1 MPPASTSRPSS
12 PSRPSSLPRPSSP
25 SREESETFPERE
37 LALGQKRLGTHQIK
51 RFSIGSV
58 CVCYAYGARATAR
71 ATAKEKREVTLRG
84 GFPVLVHYGGWR
96 CRQEAGLM
104 NRRPAC
110 RWEAVLAPQIHC
122 NQQPQ
127 KRERETR
134 EQKTG
139 PGPRSFRKSDKQI
152 LPRITYVIL
161 RGLGRALGPST
172 KATSKD
178 YRALRT

>member
-1 MPPASTSRPSS
+1 
-12 PSRPSSLPRPSSP
+12 
-25 SREESETFPERE
+25 
-37 LALGQKRLGTHQIK
+37 
-51 RFSIGSV
+51 
-58 CVCYAYGARATAR
+58 VCYAYGARATAR

-139 PGPRSFRKSDKQI
+139 PGPRSFRKSDKQR

-161 RGLGRALGPST
+161 YGLGWALGPSA
-172 KATSKD
+172 KATCKD
-178 YRALRT
+178 YRALHYVRDTPARYLRKLSGGPSMGAPGLAVTSGRMSRMRS

>member
-1 MPPASTSRPSS
+1 M
-12 PSRPSSLPRPSSP
+12 
-25 SREESETFPERE
+25 
-37 LALGQKRLGTHQIK
+37 
-51 RFSIGSV
+51 
-58 CVCYAYGARATAR
+58 CYAYGARATAR

-127 KRERETR
+127 KR
-134 EQKTG
+134 KNA
-139 PGPRSFRKSDKQI
+139 KM
-152 LPRITYVIL
+152 LYC
-161 RGLGRALGPST
+161 GLGWALRACDGARADEL
-172 KATSKD
+172 SKD
-178 YRALRT
+178 YRALHT

>member
-1 MPPASTSRPSS
+1 
-12 PSRPSSLPRPSSP
+12 
-25 SREESETFPERE
+25 
-37 LALGQKRLGTHQIK
+37 
-51 RFSIGSV
+51 
-58 CVCYAYGARATAR
+58 
-71 ATAKEKREVTLRG
+71 
-84 GFPVLVHYGGWR
+84 
-96 CRQEAGLM
+96 M

-139 PGPRSFRKSDKQI
+139 PGPRSFRKSDKQR

-161 RGLGRALGPST
+161 YGLGWALRACDGARADEL
-172 KATSKD
+172 SKD
-178 YRALRT
+178 YRALHT

>member
-1 MPPASTSRPSS
+1 M
-12 PSRPSSLPRPSSP
+12 
-25 SREESETFPERE
+25 
-37 LALGQKRLGTHQIK
+37 
-51 RFSIGSV
+51 

-139 PGPRSFRKSDKQI
+139 PGPRSFRKSDKQR

-161 RGLGRALGPST
+161 RRHRGKTAEYVARLVCMPHCLAPRAVQTTIGT
-172 KATSKD
+172 
-178 YRALRT
+178 

>member
-1 MPPASTSRPSS
+1 M
-12 PSRPSSLPRPSSP
+12 
-25 SREESETFPERE
+25 
-37 LALGQKRLGTHQIK
+37 
-51 RFSIGSV
+51 
-58 CVCYAYGARATAR
+58 CYAYGARATAR

-139 PGPRSFRKSDKQI
+139 PGPRSFRKSDKQR
-152 LPRITYVIL
+152 LPRITYVML
-161 RGLGRALGPST
+161 CGR
-172 KATSKD
+172 
-178 YRALRT
+178 